1 MLLHYY
7 RVRAINPELIAAIPQ
22 PHYWDIGANSL
33 ESAWR
38 KFVTQRFGA
47 LKPNPSDYDIRHEY
61 TKSV

>member
-1 MLLHYY
+1 MLLQYY
-7 RVRAINPELIAAIPQ
+7 RIRAINPKLVASMSH

-47 LKPNPSDYDIRHEY
+47 LKPNPADYDIRHEY
-61 TKSV
+61 TKSI